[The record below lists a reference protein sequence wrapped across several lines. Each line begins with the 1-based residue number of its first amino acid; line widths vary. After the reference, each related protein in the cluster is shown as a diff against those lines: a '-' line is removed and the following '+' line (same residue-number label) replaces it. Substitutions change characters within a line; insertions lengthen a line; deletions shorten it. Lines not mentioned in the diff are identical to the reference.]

1 MAIRIKRSSGNTA
14 PALLDSGQLAYAEG
28 STNGGTLY
36 YGEIGGTVREIG
48 GKKFVDKVNGI
59 EAGAQVNT
67 VTSVAGRTGAVTIGV
82 ADVSGAQAT
91 SAKGQANGYASLD
104 SSGLVPSTQL
114 PSYVDDVEE
123 YANLAGFPATGSSG
137 KIYVTVDTAKTY
149 RWSGSTYVEISASPG
164 STDAVSEGSTN
175 LYFTNARARQSIS
188 VTQNLSYDNT
198 TGVITGPSLTAYA
211 TTASLATVAT
221 SGAYNDLTGKP
232 SLFSGSYTDLTNKP
246 TLFSGA
252 YADLSGKPTLFS
264 GSYTDLTNKP
274 SIPSIGDMRFNLNG
288 ANGTMDTSYA
298 GDLTIKNGASYAVRL
313 DVGSGGVLAQQ
324 NFSRITAYNSGTTN
338 SYTWEFKD
346 DGKTY
351 LPGFTLPATD
361 GSANQVLSTN
371 GSGVVSWSTV
381 SAGGLADLIDDT
393 TPQLGGNLDVN
404 GKEITSVSNGNIVI
418 APNGS
423 GFIVLNKDGTNPT
436 FARRS
441 ASTGTASNTLVAQ
454 RNYTAD
460 VLANMDGHMAAIAYG
475 VRDSALAT
483 STFARAGG
491 EYATDGNHS
500 FAVEFSANN
509 FTSQTRALTVAQN
522 AMVVG
527 PESGTTQQNI
537 SSLAVQNLVL
547 GTNWLNEGLGG
558 SITIVA
564 GANGNVEIA
573 PNGTGKV
580 KLSGLSYP
588 SSDGTAGQLLKTN
601 GSGVLSFTSD
611 IDDGTF

>member
-104 SSGLVPSTQL
+104 SSGLVPSSQL

-188 VTQNLSYDNT
+188 VTQNLTYDNT
-198 TGVITGPSLTAYA
+198 TGVITGPSLTGYA
-211 TTASLATVAT
+211 TTSSLATVAT
-221 SGAYNDLTGKP
+221 SGAYSDLTGKP
-232 SLFSGSYTDLTNKP
+232 TLFSGSYTDLTNKP
-246 TLFSGA
+246 SLFSGA

-264 GSYTDLTNKP
+264 GAYADLSGKPTSITSFGITDGTAGQVLTT
-274 SIPSIGDMRFNLNG
+274 NG
-288 ANGTMDTSYA
+288 AGGFTFQNA
-298 GDLTIKNGASYAVRL
+298 
-313 DVGSGGVLAQQ
+313 SGGM
-324 NFSRITAYNSGTTN
+324 
-338 SYTWEFKD
+338 
-346 DGKTY
+346 
-351 LPGFTLPATD
+351 
-361 GSANQVLSTN
+361 
-371 GSGVVSWSTV
+371 
-381 SAGGLADLIDDT
+381 ADLIDDT
-393 TPQLGGNLDVN
+393 TPQLGGDLDVN
-404 GKEITSVSNGNIVI
+404 GKKFVSVSNGNIVF

-423 GFIVLNKDGTNPT
+423 GAIVLNETGTGVT

-441 ASTGTASNTLVAQ
+441 ASTGTASNALIAQ

-460 VLANMDGHMAAIAYG
+460 VLANMDGHLAAVAYG
-475 VRDSALAT
+475 VRDSAAAT

-491 EYATDGNHS
+491 EYATSGDHS
-500 FAVEFSANN
+500 FAVEFSSNN
-509 FTSQTRALTVAQN
+509 FTSSTRALTVAQN
-522 AMVVG
+522 VLVVG
-527 PESGTTQQNI
+527 PDSGTTQQNI
-537 SSLAVQNLVL
+537 TSLAVQNLVL

-564 GANGNVEIA
+564 GTNGNVEIA
-573 PNGTGKV
+573 PSGTGKV

-588 SSDGTAGQLLKTN
+588 SADGTAGQLLKTN